1 MTMNPTGLIHLG
13 SAIYLAMLVALVI
26 SVNDGVEPRRIAAET
41 LRRSA
46 KLLGGLLIIGLTVM
60 GLGWLG

>member
-1 MTMNPTGLIHLG
+1 
-13 SAIYLAMLVALVI
+13 MLVALVI
-26 SVNDGVEPRRIAAET
+26 SVNDGEEPRRIAAET

>member
-1 MTMNPTGLIHLG
+1 MNPNGWINFG
-13 SAIYLAMLVALVI
+13 SAIYLAVLVALVI
-26 SVNDGVEPRRIAAET
+26 SVNDGEEPRRIAAET

-46 KLLGGLLIIGLTVM
+46 KLLGGLLIIGLIVM